1 MSNSEQ
7 VPRLAAHFLRALRA
21 DLPACSKAGLVVVP
35 VGVRASPDDCVEVAA
50 AVCGHV
56 LADQGDA
63 ARVDKEQDVCLG
75 CERVE
80 KARAV
85 YGAVVRRGQICVG
98 AGRNLDAHDDDRV
111 GALVAF
117 PLAPLPLLLA
127 PVSSGACEEK
137 RLEQAE
143 AAADGERQGRRFG
156 EQRAQVRHERRAESE
171 AAACVDGRP
180 ICQRRQGRYQR
191 RQEGQGRHH
200 GGQA

>member
-1 MSNSEQ
+1 M
-7 VPRLAAHFLRALRA
+7 RALRA

-63 ARVDKEQDVCLG
+63 ARVDKEQGVCLG

-85 YGAVVRRGQICVG
+85 YSAVMRRGQIRVG

-111 GALVAF
+111 GALV
-117 PLAPLPLLLA
+117 PLPPLLA
-127 PVSSGACEEK
+127 PVSGGACEEE

-171 AAACVDGRP
+171 AAARVDGRP
-180 ICQRRQGRYQR
+180 IC
-191 RQEGQGRHH
+191 
-200 GGQA
+200 